1 METEGNKTISEE
13 SKKQD
18 KQDHFSDVEDQND
31 SFQVNV
37 DFVKNRTTTSNF
49 KFNIQ
54 ITKEQNKSHE
64 NSRRNTRILKK
75 DFLEKHPDE
84 PSPQQ
89 NNQNTQNNPPKNEM
103 SKNDNSTTIFE
114 NSSMMRKNI
123 EGSGSENDIV
133 EGQNSDT
140 EIKNKPPMT
149 PNTSIYSYY
158 QKLRNNFEKNG
169 ELFEDSDFPC
179 DQSIFCSEREN
190 PDGEFEI
197 EFERP
202 AIDEDG
208 IVFFSV
214 EPHPNNNYNIEH
226 EFKITRGI
234 LNDKFFIGAVLMLFQ
249 KYNEYFTDLVLDYEH
264 VNENL
269 KAGFCGFQFF
279 VDGEWKPVTIDTRLP
294 AHQRGEYSLSR
305 ALTPKSPFWISLFE
319 KAYAKLFGSYSVLND
334 ALLKDFLVD
343 FTGGWS
349 KMIKIP
355 KDSNNNI
362 DDKVKKFYFDEI
374 TRCIAQGYLIGC
386 MKYDEDKIKEE
397 LNESVSDK
405 DGGEEEQILS
415 NTIYTILNIAEY
427 ENLKLIFL
435 CNHWDKGKF
444 LHKYGPE
451 DETWEANKKL
461 TEKLEYTVSTT
472 DGTFWMLFDDFI
484 VSYNTLYYCRIFPEE
499 WASYTIPGLWAGES
513 SGGSPQATE
522 PWFPE
527 QKITVQNKVTMRAPG
542 HLGSNLASGTA
553 VSIMPKSKVSANMK
567 KPTIVSTSDKS
578 TTGPKS
584 PPNKAQVAVQIPQ
597 QPKPEITIQCDFK
610 RDIITD
616 TEEAFFLNPQY
627 KIEVRHS
634 TKIIISLMQKDQK
647 MNNGN
652 YVKINFMIVLTK
664 GRYSRIWDLDDRKL
678 IKKAIN
684 DKDDGNRREIVMNI
698 DFREIIRKYNSQ
710 NMKKLSL
717 SKDRLYV
724 NLIPYLEFTAKYE
737 IEKKGNQRIFKPY
750 HPDANYWLR
759 IFANEDIYINEL
771 KRPFETKINGSW
783 VNNIL
788 SGGPRYLIHKKKY
801 VENPHWPNNPQYMIK
816 FNGNVRCKII
826 LRKTTGHFANEETKV
841 GLIITK
847 PSYFDEDKET
857 LIKNKAEKH
866 AIVVKEKKKLEPIE
880 RIINSTNKILTNREI
895 DLGRIL
901 PKLSINQSE
910 LVYESSYNNTYCASV
925 QVTLS
930 KLDSPMILIPTLSD
944 KNASFDYEMKI
955 FSNKIVDIYPLYNE
969 TCSSLSGE
977 WNENNA
983 GGSLMTQ
990 EEFKPKFNTDEYKK
1004 IVSFLDN
1011 PKYILEFEAK
1021 DWIKNLE
1028 FEVIISRMNSIWK
1041 RRLSQSMINSMMSCY
1056 IFKNE
1061 RDGKWSKLC
1070 VNMDLI
1076 DFRPKDTVC
1085 MKFSEK
1091 RADPK
1096 GYVLMPCTYAKDVY
1110 GPFTIM
1116 VKCNEK
1122 FKLREVTDDDGI
1134 N

>member
-1 METEGNKTISEE
+1 METEQNATITEE

-18 KQDHFSDVEDQND
+18 KQDHFSDIEDPND

-37 DFVKNRTTTSNF
+37 DFIKNRTTTSNF

-54 ITKEQNKSHE
+54 ITKEQNKSE
-64 NSRRNTRILKK
+64 SNSRRNTRLSRK

-84 PSPQQ
+84 QIKITE
-89 NNQNTQNNPPKNEM
+89 NNKEKEQSTNPTQTNKEI
-103 SKNDNSTTIFE
+103 KNDNNSTTIFE
-114 NSSMMRKNI
+114 NNSSMMKKN

-133 EGQNSDT
+133 DGQNSDN
-140 EIKNKPPMT
+140 EIKMKPPMT
-149 PNTSIYSYY
+149 PNTIIYSYY
-158 QKLRNNFEKNG
+158 EKLREKYEKTG
-169 ELFEDSDFPC
+169 ELFEDEDFPC
-179 DQSIFCSEREN
+179 DQSIFCTEREN

-202 AIDEDG
+202 AIEEDG
-208 IVFFSV
+208 ICFFTV
-214 EPHPNNNYNIEH
+214 EPHPNGNYNIEH

-249 KYNEYFTDLVLDYEH
+249 KYNEYFTNLVLDYEH
-264 VNENL
+264 VNDNL

-279 VDGEWKPVTIDTRLP
+279 VDGEWKPVTVDTRLP

-334 ALLKDFLVD
+334 TLLKDFLVD

-349 KMIKIP
+349 KMIKIQR
-355 KDSNNNI
+355 DSNNNI

-374 TRCIAQGYLIGC
+374 TRCISQGYLIGC
-386 MKYDEDKIKEE
+386 MKYDEEKVKEE

-405 DGGEEEQILS
+405 DGGEDEQILS

-484 VSYNTLYYCRIFPEE
+484 ASYNTLYYCRIFPEE

-513 SGGSPQATE
+513 SGGSPQSSD

-527 QKITVQNKVTMRAPG
+527 QRVTIQNKQTMGRGAT
-542 HLGSNLASGTA
+542 HIGSNLGVGTT
-553 VSIMPKSKVSANMK
+553 SIVPKSKISMK
-567 KPTIVSTSDKS
+567 KTTNISNSDKS
-578 TTGPKS
+578 TSGVKS
-584 PPNKAQVAVQIPQ
+584 PIKPQPIQVI
-597 QPKPEITIQCDFK
+597 QPKQEISIQCDFK
-610 RDIITD
+610 RDIIID

-627 KIEVRHS
+627 KIELKPYS
-634 TKIIISLMQKDQK
+634 KIIISLMQKDQK

-664 GRYSRIWDLDDRKL
+664 GRYSRIWDLDEKKL

-710 NMKKLSL
+710 NMKKLPIN
-717 SKDRLYV
+717 KDHLYI
-724 NLIPYLEFTAKYE
+724 NLIPYLEYTAKYE

-750 HPDANYWLR
+750 RPDANYWLR
-759 IFANEDIYINEL
+759 IFANDDIYINEL
-771 KRPFETKINGSW
+771 KRPFESKINGTW
-783 VNNIL
+783 VNGVT
-788 SGGPRYLIHKKKY
+788 SGGPRYIINKKKY
-801 VENPHWPNNPQYMIK
+801 VENPHWPNNPQYLIK
-816 FNGNVRCKII
+816 FDDNVRCKII
-826 LRKTTGHFANEETKV
+826 LRKVGGHFANEETKV
-841 GLIITK
+841 GLLITK
-847 PSYFDEDKET
+847 PSYYDEDKEK
-857 LIKNKAEKH
+857 LVQSKAEKH
-866 AIVVKEKKKLEPIE
+866 QIVVKEKKKLEPIE
-880 RIINSTNKILTNREI
+880 RIIKSTNKILTNKELDFEKI
-895 DLGRIL
+895 F
-901 PKLSINQSE
+901 PKQSINQSE
-910 LVYESSYNNTYCASV
+910 LVFESSYNNTYCASV

-930 KLDSPMILIPTLSD
+930 KLDSPMIIIPTLSD
-944 KNASFDYEMKI
+944 RNATFDYEMKI
-955 FSNKIVDIYPLYNE
+955 YSNKKIELYPLLGDN
-969 TCSSLSGE
+969 CASLNGE

-983 GGSLMTQ
+983 GGSKLNQ
-990 EEFKPKFNTDEYKK
+990 NDEENKVNVDNEYKRK
-1004 IVSFLDN
+1004 LTYFDN
-1011 PKYILEFEAK
+1011 PKFILQFEAK
-1021 DWIKNLE
+1021 DWIKNVD
-1028 FEVIISRMNSIWK
+1028 FEIIISRMNSIWK

-1061 RDGKWSKLC
+1061 MDGKWKDNL
-1070 VNMDLI
+1070 VNEDKI
-1076 DFRPKDTVC
+1076 DFMPKDTVV
-1085 MKFSEK
+1085 MKYSQK
-1091 RADPK
+1091 RVDPK
-1096 GYVLMPCTYAKDVY
+1096 GFILMPCTYAKNVF
-1110 GPFTIM
+1110 GPFNIL
-1116 VKCNEK
+1116 VKCKEK
-1122 FKLREVTDDDGI
+1122 FKLTQVTEEDNI
-1134 N
+1134 